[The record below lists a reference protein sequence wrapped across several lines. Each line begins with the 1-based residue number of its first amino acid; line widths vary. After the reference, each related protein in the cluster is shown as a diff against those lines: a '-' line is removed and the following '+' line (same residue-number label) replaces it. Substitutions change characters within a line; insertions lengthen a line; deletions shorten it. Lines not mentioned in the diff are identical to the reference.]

1 MDKAQAKPR
10 EKLLTEFIPPTYE
23 EWKQAVEAML
33 KGKSYDKVMLTK
45 TYEDIVLQPIYR
57 QEDVENLPHMGALPG
72 DHGSARSSRTSGYL
86 KDSWGVAQEQTD
98 YLPEEVNASL
108 MNELNRGL
116 TKVNL
121 RVDYPSAHGKNPQKL
136 EGKNRYRGTSI
147 SSLEDLRVILKDVSL
162 EHIEID
168 INAGVMAPAYLS
180 MLKAIAEERKIDSK
194 LLSGCIGLDP
204 IAVLVTDGKLETD
217 LEQTL
222 NYMAC
227 MTDWAIKHAPKMKT
241 ILIDTTTYGD
251 NGATITQELAI
262 AFNTAT
268 YYVNA
273 MQERGLKLEDIFAH
287 MQFNLTIGSHFFM
300 EIAKFRAFRILWHNF
315 ITSYVENC
323 QTHAYVHA
331 KTSAWNKT
339 KYDAFVNILRTST
352 ETFSAVLGGID
363 SLQVTH
369 LDELIGRP
377 SQFTRR
383 VARNQQIIIDEE
395 TNMYRLIDP
404 AGGSWYIES
413 MTAEIAEKAWEQFQ
427 TYEAEGGILVSLQN
441 DLIQDDVMDVAELK
455 MKNVGSR
462 KDVFVGTNMFADLEE
477 KKVIFDEAELDKK
490 IEARIAKI
498 YEFVNKDDQSAE
510 AQCKCSCNNKCDC
523 SSGHDTHILDEISHF
538 FIENGTIAEVYS
550 NMWKASDSLEVTPI
564 VQQRATSKIEDLR
577 AKVEKANVRPSVFL
591 ANYGPLAQFKPRAD
605 FSKGFFE
612 VGAYEV
618 LNNFGYTDVDQMI
631 KATLDS
637 NSKIVCICS
646 TDSAYQEFVPEFVSK
661 LKEKSS
667 DLTVILAGYPKD
679 DIATYQEAGVDEF
692 IHIKANCYAILN
704 SLWTKVGVE

>member
-1 MDKAQAKPR
+1 MEKAQTKPT

-33 KGKSYDKVMLTK
+33 KGKSFEKAMLTK
-45 TYEDIVLQPIYR
+45 TYEDIVLKPIYR
-57 QEDVENLPHMGALPG
+57 QEDVENLPHMGDLPG
-72 DHGSARSSRTSGYL
+72 HVGSVRSSHLSGYL
-86 KDSWGVAQEQTD
+86 KDGWAVAQEQTD

-108 MNELNRGL
+108 INELNRGL

-136 EGKNRYRGTSI
+136 SGNDRYWGTSI
-147 SSLEDLRVILKDVSL
+147 TTLDDLRIILKDVSI
-162 EHIEID
+162 EHIAID
-168 INAGVMAPAYLS
+168 INAGIMAPAYLS
-180 MLKAIAEERKIDSK
+180 MLKAIAEERKIKTD

-204 IAVLVTDGKLETD
+204 ISVLVTDGKLTVD
-217 LEQTL
+217 LEQSL

-227 MTDWAIKHAPKMKT
+227 MTDWAIKHAPQMRT
-241 ILIDTTTYGD
+241 ILIDTTVYGD

-273 MQERGLKLEDIFAH
+273 MLDRGLDVEDIFKH

-300 EIAKFRAFRILWHNF
+300 EIAKFRAFRIMWHNF
-315 ITSYVENC
+315 ISSYDEKC
-323 QTHAYVHA
+323 QVKAYVHA

-369 LDELIGRP
+369 LDELVARP

-383 VARNQQIIIDEE
+383 VARNQQIIINEE
-395 TNMYRLIDP
+395 ANMYRIIDP
-404 AGGSWYIES
+404 AGGSWYVES
-413 MTAEIAEKAWEQFQ
+413 ITAEIAEKAWEQFQ
-427 TYEAEGGILVSLQN
+427 TYEAEGGIILALQN
-441 DLIQDDVMDVAELK
+441 DLIQDDVTDIAELK

-462 KDVFVGTNMFADLEE
+462 KDVIVGSNMFANLEE
-477 KKVIFDEAELDKK
+477 KKIDFDDAELDNK
-490 IEARIAKI
+490 IETRISKI
-498 YEFVNKDDQSAE
+498 FKFVEQKDKVNSS
-510 AQCKCSCNNKCDC
+510 QCCCDKKCDC
-523 SSGHDTHILDEISHF
+523 SSGDDKHILDEISQYF
-538 FIENGTIAEVYS
+538 VVNGTIAEVYA
-550 NMWKASDSLEVTPI
+550 NMYKQCKSIEISPLVK
-564 VQQRATSKIEDLR
+564 QRATSKIEKLR
-577 AKVEKANVRPSVFL
+577 ADIEKAKVKATVFL

-612 VGAYEV
+612 VGGYNV
-618 LNNFGYTDVDQMI
+618 LNNSGFTDVDEMI
-631 KATLDS
+631 KATLAS
-637 NSKIVCICS
+637 NSKLVCICS
-646 TDSAYQEFVPEFVSK
+646 TDDAYQEFVPEFVTK
-661 LKEKSS
+661 LKEHNSE
-667 DLTVILAGYPKD
+667 LTIILAGYPKD
-679 DIATYQEAGVDEF
+679 QIETYKEAGVNEF
-692 IHIKANCYAILN
+692 IHVKANCYAILN

>member
-1 MDKAQAKPR
+1 MDKAQAKPT

-33 KGKSYDKVMLTK
+33 KGKPFEKAMFTK
-45 TYEDIVLQPIYR
+45 TYEDIVLKPIYR
-57 QEDVENLPHMGALPG
+57 QEDVENLPHLGDLPGAL
-72 DHGSARSSRTSGYL
+72 GSARSSRISGYL
-86 KDSWGVAQEQTD
+86 KNSWAVAQEQTD

-136 EGKNRYRGTSI
+136 TGENRYRGTSI
-147 SSLEDLRVILKDVSL
+147 TTLEDLRLILKDVAI

-168 INAGVMAPAYLS
+168 INAGIMAPAYLS
-180 MLKAIAEERKIDSK
+180 MLKALAEERKIETN

-204 IAVLVTDGKLETD
+204 LAVLVTDGKLETD

-227 MTDWAIKHAPKMKT
+227 MTDWAVKHAPKMKT
-241 ILIDTTTYGD
+241 ILVDTTSYGD

-268 YYVNA
+268 FYVNA
-273 MQERGLKLEDIFAH
+273 LQERGLKLADIFSH
-287 MQFNLTIGSHFFM
+287 IQFNMTIGSHFFM

-315 ITSYVENC
+315 ITAYDQASQVK
-323 QTHAYVHA
+323 AYVHA

-363 SLQVTH
+363 SLQITH
-369 LDELIGRP
+369 LDELVARP

-395 TNMYRLIDP
+395 TNMNRLIDP

-413 MTAEIAEKAWEQFQ
+413 MTAEIAEKAWEVFQ
-427 TYEAEGGILVSLQN
+427 TYEAEGGILVCLQN
-441 DLIQDDVMDVAELK
+441 DLIQDDVTDVAELK

-462 KDVFVGTNMFADLEE
+462 QDVIVGTNMFANLEE
-477 KKVIFDEAELDKK
+477 KKIDFDEADLDKK

-498 YEFVNKDDQSAE
+498 YKFVEDKDK
-510 AQCKCSCNNKCDC
+510 AQAAKCSCSCDNKCDC
-523 SSGHDTHILDEISHF
+523 SSEHDSHILDEISQF
-538 FIENGTIAEVYS
+538 FIENGTIAEVYA
-550 NMWKASDSLEVTPI
+550 NMWKISQPLEITPLI
-564 VQQRATSKIEDLR
+564 KQRATSKIEDLR
-577 AKVEKANVRPSVFL
+577 AKVENAEVRPSVFL

-618 LNNFGYTDVDQMI
+618 LNNLGFTDVDKMI
-631 KATLDS
+631 KAALDS
-637 NSKIVCICS
+637 QAKIVCICS
-646 TDSAYQEFVPEFVSK
+646 TDEAYQDFVVEFTSK
-661 LKEKSS
+661 LKEKNSQ
-667 DLTVILAGYPKD
+667 LTVILAGYPKEQ
-679 DIATYQEAGVDEF
+679 IASYQEAGVDDF
-692 IHIKANCYAILN
+692 IHLKANCYAVLN
-704 SLWTKVGVE
+704 SLWTKVGVK

>member
-1 MDKAQAKPR
+1 MEKAQTKPT

-33 KGKSYDKVMLTK
+33 KGKSFEKAMLTK
-45 TYEDIVLQPIYR
+45 TYEDIVLKPIYR
-57 QEDVENLPHMGALPG
+57 QEDVENLPHMGDLPG
-72 DHGSARSSRTSGYL
+72 HVGSVRSSHLSGYL
-86 KDSWGVAQEQTD
+86 KDGWAVAQEQTD

-108 MNELNRGL
+108 INELNRGL

-136 EGKNRYRGTSI
+136 SGNDRYWGTSI
-147 SSLEDLRVILKDVSL
+147 TTLDDLRVILKDVSI
-162 EHIEID
+162 EHIAID
-168 INAGVMAPAYLS
+168 INAGIMAPAYLS
-180 MLKAIAEERKIDSK
+180 MLKAIAEERKIKTD

-204 IAVLVTDGKLETD
+204 ISVLVTDGKLTVD
-217 LEQTL
+217 LEQSL

-227 MTDWAIKHAPKMKT
+227 MTDWAIKHAPQMRT
-241 ILIDTTTYGD
+241 ILIDTTVYGD

-273 MQERGLKLEDIFAH
+273 MLDRGLNVEDIFKH
-287 MQFNLTIGSHFFM
+287 LQFNLTIGSHFFM
-300 EIAKFRAFRILWHNF
+300 EIAKFRAFRIMWHNF
-315 ITSYVENC
+315 ISSYDEKC
-323 QTHAYVHA
+323 QVKAYVHA

-369 LDELIGRP
+369 LDELVARP

-383 VARNQQIIIDEE
+383 VARNQQIIINEE
-395 TNMYRLIDP
+395 ANMYRIIDP
-404 AGGSWYIES
+404 AGGSWYVES

-427 TYEAEGGILVSLQN
+427 TYEAEGGIILALQN
-441 DLIQDDVMDVAELK
+441 DLIQDDVTDIAELK

-462 KDVFVGTNMFADLEE
+462 KDVIVGSNMFANLEE
-477 KKVIFDEAELDKK
+477 KKIDFDDAELGNK
-490 IEARIAKI
+490 IEARISKI
-498 YEFVNKDDQSAE
+498 FKFVEQKDKVNST
-510 AQCKCSCNNKCDC
+510 QCCCDKKCDC
-523 SSGHDTHILDEISHF
+523 SSGEDKHILDEISQYF
-538 FIENGTIAEVYS
+538 VENGTIAEVYA
-550 NMWKASDSLEVTPI
+550 NMYKQSESIEISPLVK
-564 VQQRATSKIEDLR
+564 QRATSKIEELR
-577 AKVEKANVRPSVFL
+577 ADIEKAKVKPTVFL

-612 VGAYEV
+612 VGGYNV
-618 LNNFGYTDVDQMI
+618 LNNSGFTDVDEMI
-631 KATLDS
+631 KATLA
-637 NSKIVCICS
+637 SKSKLVCICS
-646 TDSAYQEFVPEFVSK
+646 TDDAYQEFVPEFVTK
-661 LKEKSS
+661 LKEHNSG
-667 DLTVILAGYPKD
+667 LTVILAGYPKD
-679 DIATYQEAGVDEF
+679 QIETYKEAGVDEF
-692 IHIKANCYAILN
+692 IHVKANCYAILN